1 MIRTASGLMLL
12 LLGLASCSLQPLHGD
27 DEKGTPGAW
36 RALFNGKDLA
46 GWDTWLGRPHK
57 SVAGLDLRKNDKGEY
72 TDPVG
77 LNQDSKQVYTVA
89 NLTDGPAIRIS
100 GEIFGALTTR
110 EEFENYHF
118 KLEFRWGEK
127 RWPPRETAV
136 RDSGIL
142 YHCVGDHG
150 AAGSFWMLSQECQVQ
165 ERDCGDYWSV
175 AGAILDVEAER
186 IQQNPAS
193 PIRYRIGAPRQRV
206 PRTIT
211 LDDGKTRTDP
221 RIIKEHDAERK
232 TGEWNTIEVLC
243 FKDTSV
249 HVVNGQIVMI
259 LTGSRRKV
267 GDREVPLT
275 KGKIQIQS
283 EGAEVFYKN
292 IEIRPLQGLFGG

>member
-1 MIRTASGLMLL
+1 MNRAVTGLFLL
-12 LLGLASCSLQPLHGD
+12 LLGLAFGSLRPMRGGD
-27 DEKGTPGAW
+27 DKAAQGAW
-36 RALFNGKDLA
+36 RALFTGKDLA

-77 LNQDSKQVYTVA
+77 LNKDLKQVYTIV
-89 NLTDGPAIRIS
+89 NLADGPAIRIS
-100 GEIFGALTTR
+100 GEIFGALTTQ

-118 KLEFRWGEK
+118 KLDFRWGER
-127 RWPPRETAV
+127 RWPPRESAV

-142 YHCVGDHG
+142 YHCVGEHG
-150 AAGSFWMLSQECQVQ
+150 AAGSFWMQSQECQVQ

-175 AGAILDVEAER
+175 AGAILDVEADLVQR
-186 IQQNPAS
+186 NPAS
-193 PIRYRIGAPRQRV
+193 PIRYRIGALKHRV

-221 RIIKEHDAERK
+221 RIIKGHDAERR

-275 KGKIQIQS
+275 KGRIQIQS

-292 IEIRPLQGLFGG
+292 IEIKPIRGLFGG